1 MHSVYFTLQ
10 VLTMF
15 LAKFLSVLLI
25 ACALAQ
31 ALPLDDFSSED
42 DRINEISAELG
53 RKLILPNVDRLFS
66 SAEDRES
73 TKQRESPSNNINR
86 KREIET
92 TKSSKHAHGMI
103 TSMLSF
109 VSSVLNFGKTII
121 RNE

>member
-31 ALPLDDFSSED
+31 ALPQDDFSSED

-86 KREIET
+86 KVTET